1 MDEKIAP
8 HVDEIIRALG
18 TTGTTGTTV
27 NQAIIKEE
35 LTRLLEFKVPMEEA
49 KRSLLKKYGNVDL
62 PLVKKLSELAA
73 GERNIEITARIL
85 EINTKV
91 VGIKGQERTIFMGTM
106 VDETG
111 ARSFSAWEDFGL
123 KKGNVVKIIN
133 AYVRMWQGM
142 PEINFGARSKVE
154 KLDSSALEPLL
165 SKDLESPVHLAELKE
180 CEPAIHTVIRIIESH
195 QQEINTKNGPR
206 TIVTGIAVDSTA
218 KLPFTSWVPSP
229 ELTTGNTVEIK
240 NAYMRSWQGIPT
252 INMGEFTSISHPET
266 PIDDSDI
273 AGVMDHVPIRLDKI
287 TDRDGAFDVSIEGN
301 IISVRPGSG
310 LITRCPECNR
320 VIQKNIC
327 RVHGLVEGRNDMRI
341 KSILDDG
348 TGALTVVLDAELTT
362 KVTGYSIEKAREVAD
377 ANMNP
382 SAVEEK
388 IRKKLMGLSMRLRG
402 NMTKGEYGITLV
414 ASDAEF
420 TEIDNAATAADLVKE
435 IEGAGHNSPGQREG
449 DGSLW

>member
-18 TTGTTGTTV
+18 TTGTTV
-27 NQAIIKEE
+27 NQAIIIEE
-35 LTRLLEFKVPMEEA
+35 LARLLEFKVPLEEA
-49 KRSLLKKYGNVDL
+49 KRSLLKKYGNIDL
-62 PLVKKLSELAA
+62 PSVKKLSELGA
-73 GERNIEITARIL
+73 GERNIEVTARIL

-91 VGIKGQERTIFMGTM
+91 VGIKEQERTIFMGTM

-111 ARSFSAWEDFGL
+111 ARSFTAWEDFGL
-123 KKGNVVKIIN
+123 EKGDVVKVIN

-165 SKDLESPVHLAELKE
+165 SKDLERPVLLAELKE
-180 CEPAIHTVIRIIESH
+180 GEPAVHTVIRIMESG

-206 TIVTGIAVDSTA
+206 TIVTGIAIDSSA

-229 ELTTGNTVEIK
+229 ELTAGNTVEIK

-266 PIDDSDI
+266 PINDSDI
-273 AGVMDHVPIRLDKI
+273 AGVLDHVPIRLDKI
-287 TDRDGAFDVSIEGN
+287 TYRDGAFDVSIEGN

-348 TGALTVVLDAELTT
+348 TGALAVVLDADLTR
-362 KVTGYSIEKAREVAD
+362 KVTGYSIEKAREVAGAD
-377 ANMNP
+377 MNP
-382 SAVEEK
+382 SAVEEE
-388 IRKKLMGLSMRLRG
+388 IRRKLMGLTMRLRG

-414 ASDAEF
+414 ASDAEV
-420 TEIDNAATAADLVKE
+420 TEINPAAVAANLIKE
-435 IEGAGHNSPGQREG
+435 IEGSGHHSPGQG
-449 DGSLW
+449 DSDLW

>member
-18 TTGTTGTTV
+18 TTGTTV
-27 NQAIIKEE
+27 NQAIIIEE
-35 LTRLLEFKVPMEEA
+35 LARLLEFKVPLEEA
-49 KRSLLKKYGNVDL
+49 KRSLLKKYGNIDL
-62 PLVKKLSELAA
+62 PSVKKLSELGA
-73 GERNIEITARIL
+73 GERNIEVTARIL

-91 VGIKGQERTIFMGTM
+91 VGIKEQERTIFMGTM

-111 ARSFSAWEDFGL
+111 ARSFTAWEDFGL
-123 KKGNVVKIIN
+123 EKGDVVKVIN
-133 AYVRMWQGM
+133 AYIRMWQGM

-165 SKDLESPVHLAELKE
+165 SKDLERPVMLAELKE
-180 CEPAIHTVIRIIESH
+180 GEPAVHTVIRIMESG

-206 TIVTGIAVDSTA
+206 TIVTGIAIDSTA

-229 ELTTGNTVEIK
+229 ELTAGNTVEIK

-252 INMGEFTSISHPET
+252 INMGEFTSISRPET

-327 RVHGLVEGRNDMRI
+327 RVHGSVEGRNDMRI

-348 TGALTVVLDAELTT
+348 TGALTVVLDADLTT
-362 KVTGYSIEKAREVAD
+362 KVTGYSIEKAREIAAAD
-377 ANMNP
+377 MNP
-382 SAVEEK
+382 SAVEEE

-414 ASDAEF
+414 ASDAEI
-420 TEIDNAATAADLVKE
+420 TEIDHAAAAADLVKE
-435 IEGAGHNSPGQREG
+435 IEGPGHHSSGQE
-449 DGSLW
+449 DGS

>member
-1 MDEKIAP
+1 MEVKIAP
-8 HVDEIIRALG
+8 HVDEIIRAL
-18 TTGTTGTTV
+18 GTTGTTV

-35 LTRLLEFKVPMEEA
+35 LTRLLEFKVPVEEA
-49 KRSLLKKYGNVDL
+49 KRSLLKKYGNIDI
-62 PLVKKLSELAA
+62 PSVKKLSELGA
-73 GERNIEITARIL
+73 GERNIEVTARIL

-91 VGIKGQERTIFMGTM
+91 VGIKEQERTIFMGTM

-111 ARSFSAWEDFGL
+111 ARSFTAWEDFGL
-123 KKGNVVKIIN
+123 KKGDVVKVTN

-165 SKDLESPVHLAELKE
+165 SKDLERPVLLAELKE
-180 CEPAIHTVIRIIESH
+180 GEPAVHTVIRIMESA
-195 QQEINTKNGPR
+195 QQQINTKNGPR
-206 TIVTGIAVDSTA
+206 TIVTGTAIDSTA

-229 ELTTGNTVEIK
+229 ELTAGNTVEIK

-252 INMGEFTSISHPET
+252 INMGEFTSISHSET

-273 AGVMDHVPIRLDKI
+273 ARVMDHVPIRLDKI

-327 RVHGLVEGRNDMRI
+327 RVHGLVKGRNDMRI
-341 KSILDDG
+341 KYILDDG
-348 TGALTVVLDAELTT
+348 TGALTVVLGADLTQ
-362 KVTGYSIEKAREVAD
+362 KVTGYSIEKAREVAGAD
-377 ANMNP
+377 MNL

-388 IRKKLMGLSMRLRG
+388 IRGKLMGLSMRMRG

-414 ASDAEF
+414 ASDVEV
-420 TEIDNAATAADLVKE
+420 TEINPAAAAADLVKE
-435 IEGAGHNSPGQREG
+435 IEGAIHHSPGQG
-449 DGSLW
+449 DSDLW

>member
-1 MDEKIAP
+1 MDIIIAP

-18 TTGTTGTTV
+18 TTGITV
-27 NQAIIKEE
+27 NQATIKEE
-35 LTRLLEFKVPMEEA
+35 LTRLLEFKVPVEEA
-49 KRSLLKKYGNVDL
+49 KRSLLKKYGNIDL
-62 PLVKKLSELAA
+62 PSVKKLSELGT
-73 GERNIEITARIL
+73 GERNIEVTARIL

-111 ARSFSAWEDFGL
+111 ARSFTAWDDFGL
-123 KKGNVVKIIN
+123 EKGDVVKVIN
-133 AYVRMWQGM
+133 AYIRMWQGM

-154 KLDSSALEPLL
+154 KLDSTALEPLL
-165 SKDLESPVHLAELKE
+165 SKDLESPVLLAELKE
-180 CEPAIHTVIRIIESH
+180 GEPAVHTVVKIMESH
-195 QQEINTKNGPR
+195 NKDINTKNGPR
-206 TIVTGIAVDSTA
+206 TIITGIAVDSTA
-218 KLPFTSWVPSP
+218 KLPFTSWVLSP
-229 ELTTGNTVEIK
+229 ELRTGNTVEIK

-252 INMGEFTSISHPET
+252 INMGEFTSISHSKT

-273 AGVMDHVPIRLDKI
+273 ARVMDPIPISLDKI

-327 RVHGLVEGRNDMRI
+327 RVHGLIEGRNDMRI

-348 TGALTVVLDAELTT
+348 TGALTVVLDADLTR
-362 KVTGYSIEKAREVAD
+362 KVTGYSIEKASEVA
-377 ANMNP
+377 AVNKNP

-388 IRKKLMGLSMRLRG
+388 IRNKLMGQSMRLRG

-420 TEIDNAATAADLVKE
+420 TEIDHTATAADLVKE
-435 IEGAGHNSPGQREG
+435 IEGAGNHSPRPG